1 MAQRMVYNSFVAGE
15 ISPELW
21 GRHDVEMYH
30 HAAARIENFIPR
42 RTGGLRKR
50 AGTELVWHIAP
61 ETEGEEREYRV
72 VPYFYDKDSFG
83 LLALW
88 RTPDSQKVHAEF
100 RAYRAGGPDDPIH
113 ANGMTD
119 DTPPQAK
126 ADIGVFEIGEGE
138 HLADLRYIQIGDT
151 LFFTFHGHPAF
162 RCAVTFNKTPA
173 EFEWSQVQPTTKPA
187 DAPALSGS
195 AHNFESGSSYKG
207 ATRTYRLWGVK
218 DGVLSKASE
227 VTVGITMAWISG
239 AYVEVKF
246 TPDWGAHDYYILGK
260 LQGGQYGEVTR
271 YYPGL
276 DTGERQDTDWTLTT
290 IRQRTIGGTTYYAAT
305 DNPADTW
312 KDAKS
317 SEDKEN
323 DNGLHVNGT
332 FASRLQGAHTPAD
345 AKVLSVLLWT
355 GALMAAGAADGTP
368 TRVGLAQQ
376 VTAKLWKGTDTT
388 GTPIRT
394 WSFTPQYGESARK
407 LTVGTPQTP
416 ASGGIHTITFEDENG
431 NEVYVPLRGCILCS
445 DSGTRTFHDDN
456 IQPGT
461 LAGEQD
467 ALDVGDTGMDVDCIS
482 TWQQRLIAAGSDK
495 LPFTLWFSAVGDLYN
510 FYTSRPQNADDAFE
524 ATMAATRAMR
534 IRHIVAEKWLLVFT
548 DTGEYMVDANG
559 GALAFS
565 TIDIRKIA
573 GVGSHAHI
581 PPQATES
588 EVLFVAGDARSV
600 YKMDYTLER
609 DSVVPTNLS
618 VRAGHI
624 AEASA
629 IRAIAYQRYPDSVL
643 WCLLE
648 DGTLASL
655 TFFPDENVCAWARHT
670 LAGGE
675 GLKAVDI
682 FSTDSIRS
690 EAGTASTSDTF
701 LVLTHPNKPG
711 DVWVER
717 MRPNVVVDKPIVV
730 VAICADHMGY
740 ITDDCPG
747 LNDPKANVEAR
758 VETLRIE
765 PQQADTIGS
774 TSAQFGAI
782 LRILRSGEV
791 SVRPVPRDGETEWRG
806 TGTQPANKP
815 VLRLLPGKPS
825 RPGIQLVRTDV
836 RIAPQVVWNR
846 EGRFEVRSADEWP
859 CDILSLCILGQFGT
873 MRNGG

>member
-1 MAQRMVYNSFVAGE
+1 MAQRMVYNDFVAGE

-21 GRHDVEMYH
+21 GRHDVDMYH

-50 AGTELVWHIAP
+50 AGTELLWHLAP

-72 VPYFYDKDSFG
+72 VPYFYDKDAFG

-88 RTPDSQKVHAEF
+88 RAAGSQKVHAVF
-100 RAYRAGGPDDPIH
+100 LAHRADGTKVEIP
-113 ANGMTD
+113 ANGTENGAQKEKID
-119 DTPPQAK
+119 
-126 ADIGVFEIGEGE
+126 VFEIGVGE
-138 HLADLRYIQIGDT
+138 RLADLHAIQIGDT
-151 LFFTFHGHPAF
+151 LFFTFHGHSAF
-162 RCAVTFNKTPA
+162 KCAVTFDLPEPA
-173 EFEWSQVQPTTKPA
+173 VEWSQVQPTAKPA
-187 DAPALSGS
+187 DAPALSAS
-195 AHNFESGSSYKG
+195 AHNFQTGNAYKAG
-207 ATRTYRLWGVK
+207 TRTYRLWGVK

-227 VTVGITMAWISG
+227 VTVGITLAWISG
-239 AYVEVKF
+239 AYIDVKF

-276 DTGERQDTDWTLTT
+276 DTGERQDTSWALTT
-290 IRQRTIGGTTYYAAT
+290 HQEELIGGTLYHAAT
-305 DNPADTW
+305 INPQATW
-312 KDAKS
+312 SDPNS
-317 SEDKEN
+317 SEDAETA
-323 DNGLHVNGT
+323 DGLHANGT
-332 FASRLQGAHTPAD
+332 FACRLEGTHTPAD

-355 GALMAAGAADGTP
+355 GAVMAANAVDGTP

-376 VTAKLWKGTDTT
+376 VTAKLWAGADTS
-388 GTPIRT
+388 GTPVET
-394 WSFTPQYGESARK
+394 WTFTPQYGESARK
-407 LTVGTPQTP
+407 LTVGHPE
-416 ASGGIHTITFEDENG
+416 AAAGGAYTLTFEDAEG

-467 ALDVGDTGMDVDCIS
+467 ALDVGDAGMDVDCIA
-482 TWQQRLIAAGSDK
+482 TWQQRLIAAGSNN
-495 LPFTLWFSAVGDLYN
+495 LPFTLWFSSVGDLYN

-548 DTGEYMVDANG
+548 DTGEYMVDATG
-559 GALAFS
+559 GALAFN

-573 GVGSHAHI
+573 GVGSHAGI
-581 PPQATES
+581 QPAATES
-588 EVLFVAGDARSV
+588 EVLFVASDARSV

-629 IRAIAYQRYPDSVL
+629 IRAIAYQRYPDSIL

-670 LAGGE
+670 LAGGD

-682 FSTDSIRS
+682 FATDSIRS
-690 EAGTASTSDTF
+690 DDGTASTTDTF
-701 LVLTHPNKPG
+701 LVLTHPDHPG

-717 MRPNVVVDKPIVV
+717 MRPNVVVDNPS
-730 VAICADHMGY
+730 AAAAMCADHMGY
-740 ITDDCPG
+740 ITDNAEDAQG
-747 LNDPKANVEAR
+747 LADPQANVEACL
-758 VETLRIE
+758 ETLRIE
-765 PQQADTIGS
+765 PQQADTIG
-774 TSAQFGAI
+774 TTTAQFGAI

-791 SVRPVPRDGETEWRG
+791 AVRPVGGTEWRK
-806 TGTQPANKP
+806 AVDKP
-815 VLRLLPGKPS
+815 VERFQPGKPS
-825 RPGIQLVRTDV
+825 RPVVKLVRTDA

-846 EGRFEVRSADEWP
+846 EGRFEIRSADEWP

>member
-1 MAQRMVYNSFVAGE
+1 MAQRMVYNDFVAGE

-21 GRHDVEMYH
+21 GRHDVEMFH

-50 AGTELVWHIAP
+50 AGTELLWHLEPDA
-61 ETEGEEREYRV
+61 EGEVREYRV
-72 VPYFYDKDSFG
+72 VPYFYDKNAFG

-88 RTPDSQKVHAEF
+88 RATGSQNVHAVF
-100 RAYRAGGPDDPIH
+100 LAHRADGTKVEVP
-113 ANGMTD
+113 ANGG
-119 DTPPQAK
+119 QNEK
-126 ADIGVFEIGEGE
+126 IGVFDIGAGE
-138 HLADLRYIQIGDT
+138 RLADLHYIQIGDT

-162 RCAVTFNKTPA
+162 KCAVTFDLA
-173 EFEWSQVQPTTKPA
+173 EPTVEWSQVQPTAKPA
-187 DAPALSGS
+187 DAPALSAS
-195 AHNFESGSSYKG
+195 AHNFQTGSAYKAG
-207 ATRTYRLWGVK
+207 TRTYRLWGVK

-227 VTVGITMAWISG
+227 VTVGITLAWISG
-239 AYVEVKF
+239 AYIDVKF

-276 DTGERQDTDWTLTT
+276 DTGERQDTSWTLTT
-290 IRQRTIGGTTYYAAT
+290 HQDEQIGGTIYHAAT
-305 DNPADTW
+305 INPQATW
-312 KDAKS
+312 SDPNS
-317 SEDKEN
+317 SEDAET
-323 DNGLHVNGT
+323 DAGLHVNGT
-332 FASRLQGAHTPAD
+332 FASRLEGAHTPAD

-355 GALMAAGAADGTP
+355 GAIMAAGAADGTP
-368 TRVGLAQQ
+368 TRVGLAEQ
-376 VTAKLWKGTDTT
+376 VTAKLWAGTDTS
-388 GTPIRT
+388 GDPIET
-394 WSFTPQYGESARK
+394 WTLTPQYGESARK
-407 LTVGTPQTP
+407 LTVGHP
-416 ASGGIHTITFEDENG
+416 AAAAGGVYTITFEDAEG

-467 ALDVGDTGMDVDCIS
+467 AIDVGDAGMDVDCIA
-482 TWQQRLIAAGSDK
+482 TWQQRLIAAGSEK
-495 LPFTLWFSAVGDLYN
+495 LPFTLWFSGVGDLYN

-548 DTGEYMVDANG
+548 DTGEYMVDATG
-559 GALAFS
+559 GALAYN

-573 GVGSHAHI
+573 GVGSHAGI
-581 PPQATES
+581 QPAATES
-588 EVLFVAGDARSV
+588 EVLFVASDARSV

-629 IRAIAYQRYPDSVL
+629 IRAIAYQRYPDSIL

-655 TFFPDENVCAWARHT
+655 TFFPDENVCAWARHA
-670 LAGGE
+670 LAGGD

-690 EAGTASTSDTF
+690 DAGTASTTDTF
-701 LVLTHPNKPG
+701 LVLTHPDRPG

-717 MRPNVVVDKPIVV
+717 MRPNVVVDNPSAAAAV
-730 VAICADHMGY
+730 CADHMGY
-740 ITDDCPG
+740 LSEDDDAPEIS
-747 LNDPKANVEAR
+747 DPQAAVEAR

-765 PQQADTIGS
+765 PQQADTIG
-774 TSAQFGAI
+774 TTTAQFGAI
-782 LRILRSGEV
+782 LRILRAGGVE
-791 SVRPVPRDGETEWRG
+791 VRPIVDGAEWRK
-806 TGTQPANKP
+806 A
-815 VLRLLPGKPS
+815 LAAPS
-825 RPGIQLVRTDV
+825 EDADNGSIALVRTDA

-846 EGRFEVRSADEWP
+846 EGRFEIRSADEWP